1 MVNAVPMANTT
12 LAGFGAICSP
22 PGFQYRTFK
31 GANREKWVSHFTLR
45 MIIILMETIKDA
57 YISVGQVPL
66 DGTLGRGSRCWQMMR
81 RSARHPAA

>member
-1 MVNAVPMANTT
+1 
-12 LAGFGAICSP
+12 
-22 PGFQYRTFK
+22 
-31 GANREKWVSHFTLR
+31 